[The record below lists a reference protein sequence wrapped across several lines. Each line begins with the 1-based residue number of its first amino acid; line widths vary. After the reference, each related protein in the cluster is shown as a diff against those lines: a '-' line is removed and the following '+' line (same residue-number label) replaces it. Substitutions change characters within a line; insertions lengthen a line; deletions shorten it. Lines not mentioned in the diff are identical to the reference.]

1 MTTHPFRDLTTVT
14 PSGTGA
20 DGRYSAHIDS
30 IWTIGPKVHGGCMMA
45 VCAAAARRELT
56 ATAPSDMPVD
66 PAVQSLAVSANY
78 LAAPDP
84 GDVDIVATVRKR
96 GRQVSLV
103 DVELSQNG
111 RPAVHAAVTW
121 ASPTRGAA
129 LRAGAGARATARRAA
144 RRGARA
150 RRRPS
155 DGADRARLA
164 GLRSAGRRRVGALPQ
179 RQAGRTRGPDVG
191 AAVGRRRAGPATA
204 ALFAIMTGDI
214 CAPVTMNRGI
224 FGWAPTV
231 QLTTYLRRRP
241 APGWLR
247 VMASST
253 VFGGHVVRGGPHGAR
268 LHRCSRRAEPSAR
281 DDPAVGAFGACAPFR

>member
-1 MTTHPFRDLTTVT
+1 M
-14 PSGTGA
+14 
-20 DGRYSAHIDS
+20 
-30 IWTIGPKVHGGCMMA
+30 
-45 VCAAAARRELT
+45 
-56 ATAPSDMPVD
+56 
-66 PAVQSLAVSANY
+66 SANY

-111 RPAVHAAVTW
+111 RPGRARRGDAGR
-121 ASPTRGAA
+121 PRRGGAA

-164 GLRSAGRRRVGALPQ
+164 GLRSAGRRRVGAFPQ
-179 RQAGRTRGPDVG
+179 RQAGRTRVRMWARPWADDEQD
-191 AAVGRRRAGPATA
+191 PATA

-253 VFGGHVVRGGPHGAR
+253 VLGTRGSR
-268 LHRCSRRAEPSAR
+268 RTTRCSTPPARSSCRAVSSR
-281 DDPAVGAFGACAPFR
+281 